1 MLLGFQAGITNGR
14 EENKM
19 MMMMMMVMMMMMMK
33 MKQHENNIIKKGKPE
48 SQNMKT
54 TMQFLELGCLNV
66 F

>member
-1 MLLGFQAGITNGR
+1 M
-14 EENKM
+14 M